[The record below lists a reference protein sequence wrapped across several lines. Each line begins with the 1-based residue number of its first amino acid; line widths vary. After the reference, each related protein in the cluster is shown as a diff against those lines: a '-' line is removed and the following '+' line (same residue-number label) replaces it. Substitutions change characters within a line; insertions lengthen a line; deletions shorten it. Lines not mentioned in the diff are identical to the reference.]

1 MFFPDPEE
9 DAQQIRL
16 SRAQPKP
23 AYPDRAPELRR
34 REGVPKHV
42 LALRREAKPQ
52 LTFAS
57 IALSQPLPK
66 SRTRRDLR
74 IRALPGTTYS
84 ISRSPDSLFGSLLA
98 GNHAQPQSLELE
110 LPFGMPRFV
119 NVATLKAMLGAE
131 ADDTLFRKS
140 GVRWEPCEDS
150 HQVDLKD
157 RTRLFRLGKVQIY
170 S

>member
-1 MFFPDPEE
+1 LFFPDLEE
-9 DAQQIRL
+9 GEQQIRL

-23 AYPDRAPELRR
+23 VYPDMAPRLRR
-34 REGVPKHV
+34 REGVAKQV
-42 LALRREAKPQ
+42 LAPRGKTKPQ
-52 LTFAS
+52 LTFAP
-57 IALSQPLPK
+57 IVLRQLLPK

-74 IRALPGTTYS
+74 IQALPRTTYS
-84 ISRSPDSLFGSLLA
+84 ISRSPDSFFGSLLA
-98 GNHAQPQSLELE
+98 GNGAELQSLELE
-110 LPFGMPRFV
+110 LPFGVPQFV